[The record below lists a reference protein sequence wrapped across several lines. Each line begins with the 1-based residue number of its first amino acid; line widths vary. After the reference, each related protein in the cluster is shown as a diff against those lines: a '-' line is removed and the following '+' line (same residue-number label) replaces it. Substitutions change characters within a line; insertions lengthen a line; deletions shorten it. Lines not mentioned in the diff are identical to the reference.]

1 MERSART
8 RMTTAVVLAVVFAAG
23 LLVGMAVDRT
33 PIVPGEQVADTARRE
48 DRGRRTRMYEQ
59 VGPSEAQKTQIDSI
73 VGQYRGDLRV
83 LQRELRDAYDQRYQ
97 ALIQQTRDA
106 IKGVLTPEQAAQY
119 DSLVAAYEKRRA
131 ERGSRENRD

>member
-1 MERSART
+1 
-8 RMTTAVVLAVVFAAG
+8 
-23 LLVGMAVDRT
+23 MAVDRA
-33 PIVPGEQVADTARRE
+33 PIVPGEQVADTSRRE

-73 VGQYRGDLRV
+73 VGQHRGDLRV
-83 LQRELRDAYDQRYQ
+83 LQRDFRDAYE